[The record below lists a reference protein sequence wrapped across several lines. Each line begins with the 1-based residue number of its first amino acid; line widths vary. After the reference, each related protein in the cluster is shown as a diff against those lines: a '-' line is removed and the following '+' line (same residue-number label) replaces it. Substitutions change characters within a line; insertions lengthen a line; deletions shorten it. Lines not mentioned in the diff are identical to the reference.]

1 MSNKRSFMPCTPPP
15 RECPQVVVGA
25 VHQQEAALVHN
36 DRGHGRD
43 GGVGLRGVGVVEVVL
58 APGYEIASGSRLPSG
73 TEVAQTASKLF
84 R

>member
-1 MSNKRSFMPCTPPP
+1 MASARQRP
-15 RECPQVVVGA
+15 EVVVGA
-25 VHQQEAALVHN
+25 VYQEEAAGVHH
-36 DRGHGRD
+36 DGGHGRD

-58 APGYEIASGSRLPSG
+58 AHGYEIVSASRLPSG